1 MYFYDIEKELVMS
14 KTESSSFNIV
24 QPKTQTQIKKEVV
37 KRTTLIPESM
47 MGEVCLN
54 TLTFVRNKINL
65 SFTITCRE
73 D

>member
-1 MYFYDIEKELVMS
+1 MS
-14 KTESSSFNIV
+14 KKESSSFSIV